1 MIIEEKIRNYFNAKA
16 TQGIIPE
23 TYVSIPEVKK
33 PSTSY
38 EFIVIEKTGS
48 SVENHIITSTI
59 AFQSYADTL
68 YKAAVVN
75 EKVKEVMQMCVD
87 DDVVIQARLNSDYN
101 FTDQST
107 KQPRYQAVFDVI
119 HYVK

>member
-1 MIIEEKIRNYFNAKA
+1 
-16 TQGIIPE
+16 
-23 TYVSIPEVKK
+23 
-33 PSTSY
+33 
-38 EFIVIEKTGS
+38 
-48 SVENHIITSTI
+48 
-59 AFQSYADTL
+59 
-68 YKAAVVN
+68 
-75 EKVKEVMQMCVD
+75 MQMCVD

>member
-16 TQGIIPE
+16 EQGIIPK

-38 EFIVIEKTGS
+38 EFIVLEKTGS
-48 SVENHIITSTI
+48 SVDNHIITSTI

>member
-38 EFIVIEKTGS
+38 EFIVLEKTGS
-48 SVENHIITSTI
+48 SVDNHIITSTI
-59 AFQSYADTL
+59 AFQSFADTL

>member
-16 TQGIIPE
+16 EQGIIPK

-38 EFIVIEKTGS
+38 EFIVLEKTGS
-48 SVENHIITSTI
+48 SVDNHIITSTI
-59 AFQSYADTL
+59 AFQSFADTL

>member
-1 MIIEEKIRNYFNAKA
+1 MIIVEKIRNYFNAKA

-75 EKVKEVMQMCVD
+75 EKVKAVMQMCVD